1 MPCAAAARRG
11 PASLNLTPVLRL
23 PVFSPGQRIGLF
35 GGSFNPAHAGH
46 LATASAALKRLELDA
61 VWWLVSPQN
70 PLKSKDD
77 TADFDKRMRET
88 RDLVRH
94 PRMAVSDVEQQL
106 GSTCTADTL
115 ASLRHTIAKGRFVWI
130 MGADSFAELHR
141 WYQWRDLPRALPLCV
156 FDRPGHGLRAL
167 TSPAAL
173 AYARARID
181 AADASLLAGSALPAW
196 AFITW
201 PLRPESSTALR
212 NGQTDR

>member
-1 MPCAAAARRG
+1 M
-11 PASLNLTPVLRL
+11 LRL
-23 PVFSPGQRIGLF
+23 PAFSPGQRIGLF

-46 LATASAALKRLELDA
+46 LATASAALKRLQLDA

-70 PLKSKDD
+70 PLKSTDD
-77 TADFDKRMRET
+77 TADFAKRMEDT
-88 RDLVRH
+88 KALVRH
-94 PRMAVSDVEQQL
+94 PRMTVSDVEQQL
-106 GSTCTADTL
+106 GSTCTAETL
-115 ASLRHTIAKGRFVWI
+115 TGLAPVLDRGHFVWI

-141 WYQWRDLPRALPLCV
+141 WYDWKNLPATLPLCI

-173 AYARARID
+173 TYAHARMD
-181 AADASLLAGSALPAW
+181 AADAPLLAGSRLPAW

-212 NGQTDR
+212 NDPRGS

>member
-1 MPCAAAARRG
+1 MLHL
-11 PASLNLTPVLRL
+11 PA
-23 PVFSPGQRIGLF
+23 FSPGQRIGLF

-46 LATASAALKRLELDA
+46 LATASAALKRLQLDA

-70 PLKSKDD
+70 PLKSNDD
-77 TADFDKRMRET
+77 TADFQKRLRET
-88 RDLVRH
+88 RALVRH

-115 ASLRHTIAKGRFVWI
+115 AGLSHVMAKGRFVWI
-130 MGADSFAELHR
+130 MGADSFAELHLWR
-141 WYQWRDLPRALPLCV
+141 QWRDLPRALPICV
-156 FDRPGHGLRAL
+156 FDRPGHGLKAL

-173 AYARARID
+173 AFSASRLD
-181 AADASLLAGSALPAW
+181 AGDAPLLAGSAVPAW

-212 NGQTDR
+212 TGQTD